1 MAANDLSC
9 TLYEDTVIHG
19 TRDHPDIAVIN
30 VGEGKTLALQVHGTR
45 QIMGRTCNTT
55 QVSTLFLCPAFTLG
69 EDVEWDTDIIKSIAS
84 QSHLF
89 IQISTGRYITK
100 IMQYLCESRKKI
112 QRICL
117 LQIHREERKPLQ
129 AGQFILY

>member
-1 MAANDLSC
+1 MAANDLHC

-19 TRDHPDIAVIN
+19 TRDHPDIAV
-30 VGEGKTLALQVHGTR
+30 VDMGEGKTIALQVHGTR

-89 IQISTGRYITK
+89 I
-100 IMQYLCESRKKI
+100 
-112 QRICL
+112 
-117 LQIHREERKPLQ
+117 
-129 AGQFILY
+129 